1 VRSGGSRKDVFG
13 AKDVMAMNRLIGIVA
28 LGVVAGGLSACG
40 SGEERAQA
48 KAVEPVPVTVA
59 PVTTIDTA
67 DRLEAGGVV
76 AARESAS
83 ISSRIV
89 ATIGG
94 IRVKAGDQV
103 RAGDVLITLDARDLT
118 EHTVQARAN
127 AVAAE
132 KTLAQARTEQS
143 AAEAEHRL
151 AAAFQNRIATLR
163 ARNSATDQEGDEAE
177 ARLSAAA
184 ARLAG
189 TQAGIEGADAHLAS
203 ARAAVGVATATES
216 FRTVRAPFDGVVTE
230 RLTDPGNLAAPGIPL
245 LRMESDGARQVVV
258 SLDEARAAYVDVGDR
273 VPVLIDAAP
282 EQGADDTGLE
292 GVITEVARAVGTD
305 QRAFA
310 VKVSLPSTVTART
323 GSFARVVFRGAPR
336 RALLVPA
343 HAIQRHGQVLSLFVV
358 QDGVA
363 TLRLIRAGTSSPDGV
378 EVVAGLDAGE
388 WIVVSPL
395 TGLADGVRVTVR
407 NGPTRSGGAS

>member
-1 VRSGGSRKDVFG
+1 
-13 AKDVMAMNRLIGIVA
+13 MNRLIGIVA

-40 SGEERAQA
+40 RGEDRPQA
-48 KAVEPVPVTVA
+48 KAGEPIPVTVA
-59 PVTTIDTA
+59 PVATIDTA
-67 DRLEAGGVV
+67 ERLEAGGVV

-89 ATIGG
+89 ATIAG
-94 IRVKAGDQV
+94 IRVKAGDRV
-103 RAGDVLITLDARDLT
+103 RAGDVLITLDARDVT
-118 EHTVQARAN
+118 EHTGQARAS

-132 KTLAQARTEQS
+132 KALTQARTEQS

-151 AAAFQNRIATLR
+151 AAAWQKRIATLH
-163 ARNSATDQEGDEAE
+163 ARNSATDQERDEAE

-216 FRTVRAPFDGVVTE
+216 FTTVRAPFDGLVTE

-245 LRMESDGARQVVV
+245 LRIESDGARQVVV
-258 SLDEARAAYVDVGDR
+258 RVDEARAAYVHAGDR
-273 VPVLIDAAP
+273 VTVLIDAAA

-292 GVITEVARAVGTD
+292 GVVAEVARAVGAD
-305 QRAFA
+305 QRAFT

-343 HAIQRHGQVLSLFVV
+343 HAIQRHGQVLSVYVV

-363 TLRLIRAGTSSPDGV
+363 TTAPHSRGHF
-378 EVVAGLDAGE
+378 
-388 WIVVSPL
+388 IVR
-395 TGLADGVRVTVR
+395 GRR
-407 NGPTRSGGAS
+407 GARRPRRR

>member
-1 VRSGGSRKDVFG
+1 
-13 AKDVMAMNRLIGIVA
+13 MAMSRLFGIVT
-28 LGVVAGGLSACG
+28 LVVVAGGLSACG
-40 SGEERAQA
+40 NSEDRVEA
-48 KAVEPVPVTVA
+48 KAAEPVPVTVA
-59 PVTTIDTA
+59 PVTAIDTA

-83 ISSRIV
+83 ISGRIV

-103 RAGDVLITLDARDLT
+103 RAGDVLITLDARDVT
-118 EHTVQARAN
+118 ERTGQARAS

-132 KTLAQARTEQS
+132 KASAQARAEQS

-151 AAAFQNRIATLR
+151 AAVFQKRIATLH
-163 ARNSATDQEGDEAE
+163 ARNSATDQERDEAE

-189 TQAGIEGADAHLAS
+189 TQAGIEGAEAQLAS
-203 ARAAVGVATATES
+203 AQAGVGVATATES
-216 FRTVRAPFDGVVTE
+216 FTTVRAPFDGVVTE

-245 LRMESDGARQVVV
+245 LRIDAGGPRQVVV
-258 SLDEARAAYVDVGDR
+258 RVDEARAAYVHAGDR
-273 VPVLIDAAP
+273 VLVVIDAAA

-292 GVITEVARAVGTD
+292 GVVTEVARTVATD
-305 QRAFA
+305 QRAFT
-310 VKVSLPSTVTART
+310 VKVSLASTVTART

-343 HAIQRHGQVLSLFVV
+343 RAIQRNGQVLSVYVV
-358 QDGVA
+358 QNGVA
-363 TLRLIRAGTSSPDGV
+363 TLRLVRVGTSSPDGV

-388 WIVVSPL
+388 SIVISPL
-395 TGLADGVRVTVR
+395 TRLADGVRVTVG
-407 NGPTRSGGAS
+407 NVLTRREGAS